1 MCTMYI
7 THSQKFFSKKC
18 NGLSHHEWT
27 CGKHAQVHHRHHQL
41 LHSFPAH
48 DTQGKK
54 AWQTGNGKANE
65 THTHTTHIRERW
77 WSSSCHVD
85 CTQTA
90 QYTFQYFFPKFH
102 PTLPFPT
109 RLSFLL
115 YISIAYFVLMLVFQY
130 TKPELYYRAFNFQT
144 VHTIHYYTENT
155 RRNNINYAGE
165 NVDNNNGSYN

>member
-7 THSQKFFSKKC
+7 THSQKFFLVKKC

-27 CGKHAQVHHRHHQL
+27 CGKHAQAHHRHHQL

-65 THTHTTHIRERW
+65 THTHTTHIREMIIIMSIAHRQH
-77 WSSSCHVD
+77 STHFK
-85 CTQTA
+85 
-90 QYTFQYFFPKFH
+90 TFFSKFH

-109 RLSFLL
+109 RLSFFAVYFHCILCFTSYFSILQARIIELL
-115 YISIAYFVLMLVFQY
+115 ISKRSTPYIIII
-130 TKPELYYRAFNFQT
+130 
-144 VHTIHYYTENT
+144 TILWVYH
-155 RRNNINYAGE
+155 INKRHEEKMYKLCRQKCG
-165 NVDNNNGSYN
+165 